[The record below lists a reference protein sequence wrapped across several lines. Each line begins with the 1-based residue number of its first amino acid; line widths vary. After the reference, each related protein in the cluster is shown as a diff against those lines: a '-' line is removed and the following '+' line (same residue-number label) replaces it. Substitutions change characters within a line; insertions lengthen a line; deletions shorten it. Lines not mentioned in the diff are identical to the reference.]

1 MVKGEWARGGLQ
13 YENDI
18 PLLPVAKMNQDSEC
32 YSLQLEPKTVHL
44 L

>member
-1 MVKGEWARGGLQ
+1 MGQGGGLQ

-18 PLLPVAKMNQDSEC
+18 LLLPVAKMNQDSQC
-32 YSLQLEPKTVHL
+32 YSLQLEPEIVHL